1 VADKHEST
9 IDRNVEGTG
18 DGGDSLVE
26 LDPGHGRTVVLEG
39 LQGHDCGVI
48 DSDEMSYLA
57 EKFGREPRQ
66 LA

>member
-1 VADKHEST
+1 VADKHAST
-9 IDRNVEGTG
+9 IDWNVEGTG

-26 LDPGHGRTVVLEG
+26 LDPGQGRTVILER
-39 LQGHDCGVI
+39 LQGHNCGVV

-57 EKFGREPRQ
+57 EKFGRETRQ